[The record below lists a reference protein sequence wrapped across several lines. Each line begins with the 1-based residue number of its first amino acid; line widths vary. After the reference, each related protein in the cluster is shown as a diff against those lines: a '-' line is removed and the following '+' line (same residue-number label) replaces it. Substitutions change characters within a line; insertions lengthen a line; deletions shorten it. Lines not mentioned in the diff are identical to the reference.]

1 MAAFVGL
8 GRRWST
14 VLREVCSSEL
24 VAGRL
29 DGRLHLFPRRRAY
42 DVAEEQLFSGLWTV
56 DCGLWTVDST
66 AASRRAAMDNQGR
79 SQYPASPMHER
90 LITVRQSAQQPLL
103 SPHRAPQQQPQLGS
117 VGATATASTAL
128 ARVAGQWAVGSGRW
142 ARARQ
147 RRVGTAQWAVGRRPL
162 LPEPA
167 CPVPTVEPFERHP
180 RAIANSPPRA
190 YFTSAAS
197 ARRLPL
203 PTQHPRPP
211 PIPRPSLAS
220 AGPSPSILAPRPPDT
235 PRGGH
240 ILRNHNRRHRPHVDI
255 EPPRDYSGGR
265 SPSEHHRRLLAVT
278 DREDRDDRA
287 PLSSPQPLT
296 VAAMADVLQRQGSPF
311 PGPIRSPSSTSLAY
325 DSYSSLRKN
334 PYSLPDV
341 RSPSL
346 SSTRTS
352 SLHSTPSS
360 SVSLDTRSDESSS
373 DDDGLSFPD
382 YGCARQYKK
391 QASAPPL
398 DMDSLTSI
406 GVASLRPALLPPP
419 SPSEALSSD
428 TPLSNPEPHAIS
440 EDDTA
445 VRKEP
450 SHHVDYLSY
459 VWREEDI
466 WSSWRHIVEHR
477 KVYGER
483 SRLEN
488 ASWRT
493 WAKSQ
498 FKLKTV
504 SPETL
509 NWLKDVDVTWLY
521 GPMQPAS
528 NRFCSQQSSEPAS
541 RLSKRG
547 SFVNGV
553 KKPIL
558 KKRSMSEAMLQKS
571 LSTSSLL
578 QQAADSVQ
586 AQQTTGATLELRRPR
601 PIIGRATPDFPTSS
615 TLSRGLTWEGTDYF
629 TSKSTSGL
637 QTPDLG
643 EKKHIRFDDKVEQC
657 IAVECKDADDDE
669 DGDYNHNPWA
679 KYQEEDSSSDEG
691 VVMMKRSRKKK
702 PLSRT
707 VSTTSISSD
716 NKTIARLPSTTL
728 KSRTDSPDVT
738 EQQSHS
744 LGFWRPRSG
753 LSPSPSSETLKPSN
767 PSRNFLLAED
777 DEEGDDDYFDPG
789 SAYSSKRPQTPTA
802 LDPYSLR
809 PSDASSSE
817 SGGLRRTASGMF
829 MPFEENE
836 EDTLPPT
843 LISRVVD
850 TVNTARD
857 IGHVIWNAAW
867 SN

>member
-1 MAAFVGL
+1 
-8 GRRWST
+8 
-14 VLREVCSSEL
+14 
-24 VAGRL
+24 
-29 DGRLHLFPRRRAY
+29 
-42 DVAEEQLFSGLWTV
+42 
-56 DCGLWTVDST
+56 
-66 AASRRAAMDNQGR
+66 
-79 SQYPASPMHER
+79 
-90 LITVRQSAQQPLL
+90 
-103 SPHRAPQQQPQLGS
+103 
-117 VGATATASTAL
+117 
-128 ARVAGQWAVGSGRW
+128 
-142 ARARQ
+142 
-147 RRVGTAQWAVGRRPL
+147 
-162 LPEPA
+162 
-167 CPVPTVEPFERHP
+167 
-180 RAIANSPPRA
+180 
-190 YFTSAAS
+190 
-197 ARRLPL
+197 
-203 PTQHPRPP
+203 
-211 PIPRPSLAS
+211 
-220 AGPSPSILAPRPPDT
+220 
-235 PRGGH
+235 
-240 ILRNHNRRHRPHVDI
+240 
-255 EPPRDYSGGR
+255 
-265 SPSEHHRRLLAVT
+265 
-278 DREDRDDRA
+278 
-287 PLSSPQPLT
+287 
-296 VAAMADVLQRQGSPF
+296 MADVLQRQGPPF
-311 PGPIRSPSSTSLAY
+311 HGPIRSPSTTSLAY
-325 DSYSSLRKN
+325 DSCSALRRN
-334 PYSLPDV
+334 PYSLPDL

-346 SSTRTS
+346 SSTRTP

-360 SVSLDTRSDESSS
+360 SLSLDTRSDESSS
-373 DDDGLSFPD
+373 EDDGLCFPD
-382 YGCARQYKK
+382 YGSARQYKN
-391 QASAPPL
+391 QQPSAPPL
-398 DMDSLTSI
+398 DM
-406 GVASLRPALLPPP
+406 ASLRPIGGPAPRPSSLLPPPPP
-419 SPSEALSSD
+419 SPSETLSSD
-428 TPLSNPEPHAIS
+428 TALSTPEPHAIS
-440 EDDTA
+440 EDDSA

-493 WAKSQ
+493 WAKTQ

-601 PIIGRATPDFPTSS
+601 PIIGRVTPDFPTSS
-615 TLSRGLTWEGTDYF
+615 TMSRGLTWEGTDYF

-679 KYQEEDSSSDEG
+679 KYQEEESSSDEG

-777 DEEGDDDYFDPG
+777 DEDGEDYFDPG
-789 SAYSSKRPQTPTA
+789 SAYGSSSKRPQTPTA
-802 LDPYSLR
+802 SDPYGLR
-809 PSDASSSE
+809 PSDASSE

-836 EDTLPPT
+836 EDALPPT
-843 LISRVVD
+843 FIGRVVD